1 MSIFPKKLTHGET
14 CIIHL
19 NFKAKIPKNKVIQY
33 FLKIYNPTGKLVYYI
48 SKYTTLVG
56 NEEDYERQLYYPI
69 YINNNFLAGKY
80 IVDFYFYFDGNKI
93 VSRTVDNDYFI
104 VDKIT
109 HYIDRNKIYVK
120 NESSEDV
127 EFDLILENNNEC
139 QSKKYLF
146 KGNEYNTYD
155 FNNNN
160 VFIKYANGKLEK
172 IYELDDD
179 DVYFRNPLA
188 LWKEEKTKLNIKLN
202 DKDINLKNEEII
214 LWKKLNGFTTLNDIL
229 QEIKIDVDLFN
240 KIIKKFKENNII
252 IKKNNYI

>member
-1 MSIFPKKLTHGET
+1 M
-14 CIIHL
+14 
-19 NFKAKIPKNKVIQY
+19 
-33 FLKIYNPTGKLVYYI
+33 
-48 SKYTTLVG
+48 
-56 NEEDYERQLYYPI
+56 
-69 YINNNFLAGKY
+69 
-80 IVDFYFYFDGNKI
+80 
-93 VSRTVDNDYFI
+93 
-104 VDKIT
+104 
-109 HYIDRNKIYVK
+109 
-120 NESSEDV
+120 
-127 EFDLILENNNEC
+127 ILENNNEC

-146 KGNEYNTYD
+146 KGNECNTYD

-188 LWKEEKTKLNIKLN
+188 LWKEEKTKINIKLN
-202 DKDINLKNEEII
+202 DKEIDLKNEEITM
-214 LWKKLNGFTTLNDIL
+214 WKKLNGFTTLNDIL